1 MSAGVLAFSEY
12 TPTFINL
19 GEILERWSLLYELMG
34 EVRSKNTAY
43 QSNRRVRHWQRTTF
57 SWRQLCKGPRAKS
70 RAHLA
75 KRVCRRGIRR
85 AKGEKTG
92 GDPGESEKTA
102 RACNYIK
109 IDQYSRSPHGI
120 IGGSSVS
127 EHSPFFPSLIL
138 NSYTHLLSLGM
149 SGGHI
154 FSNAHGTAMNG
165 GTFYAA
171 DTVSE

>member
-1 MSAGVLAFSEY
+1 MRDGHCCTNSWEKCGAKTPPIINPIDAFGTGSGLHSLGVSSVRA
-12 TPTFINL
+12 NV
-19 GEILERWSLLYELMG
+19 LE
-34 EVRSKNTAY
+34 
-43 QSNRRVRHWQRTTF
+43 
-57 SWRQLCKGPRAKS
+57 S

-75 KRVCRRGIRR
+75 KRVCRRGIR
-85 AKGEKTG
+85 GEKTG

-102 RACNYIK
+102 RACIYIK
-109 IDQYSRSPHGI
+109 IDQYSRSPQGI